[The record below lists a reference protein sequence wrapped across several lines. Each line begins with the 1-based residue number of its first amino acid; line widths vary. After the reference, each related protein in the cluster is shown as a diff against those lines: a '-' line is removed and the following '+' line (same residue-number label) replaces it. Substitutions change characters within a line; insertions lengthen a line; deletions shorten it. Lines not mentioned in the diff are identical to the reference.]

1 MCASTA
7 VGAALVVAGG
17 MRSATRPF
25 SGRDLLGMLMALA
38 ATLAISVYFV
48 LVAKT
53 RGRISDD
60 QILYL
65 NYIAV
70 RMLPAR

>member
-1 MCASTA
+1 MQSASR
-7 VGAALVVAGG
+7 AL
-17 MRSATRPF
+17 TW
-25 SGRDLLGMLMALA
+25 RDPLGMLMAFA

-53 RGRISDD
+53 HGHISED

-65 NYIAV
+65 NYFGV
-70 RMLPAR
+70 RS